1 MPRIFTGLEVPE
13 AIGDDLARL
22 RGGLLGARWV
32 EPEDYH
38 LTLRFVGDV
47 DDRTANEIAD
57 LLYAVRKR
65 AIEVTLTGLGA
76 FGGDRPRS
84 LFVAVKQTQPL
95 MELQAEHE
103 RIMRRVGLAPETR
116 KFIPTSRWPGLAAT
130 PPPARRRTGSRCA
143 RCSSPHLHRAELRAV
158 LVEGIGRRRA
168 LPRRGELS
176 ARRLTRPLSCGRRP
190 GWPPAAARR
199 LPGPEP
205 DPGPG
210 RGRSNP
216 WCATASCPAAR
227 APGPARARRP
237 RRSGPEP
244 DRWSAPPP
252 WCAAARGPA
261 PAR

>member
-22 RGGLLGARWV
+22 RGGLLGARWI

-57 LLYAVRKR
+57 LLYAVRRR

-116 KFIPTSRWPGLAAT
+116 KFIPHITLARLGRDTTARTAADWLALRGLFLSRTFIVPSFVLFSSKESVGGGPYLVEESYPLAA
-130 PPPARRRTGSRCA
+130 
-143 RCSSPHLHRAELRAV
+143 
-158 LVEGIGRRRA
+158 
-168 LPRRGELS
+168 
-176 ARRLTRPLSCGRRP
+176 
-190 GWPPAAARR
+190 
-199 LPGPEP
+199 
-205 DPGPG
+205 
-210 RGRSNP
+210 
-216 WCATASCPAAR
+216 
-227 APGPARARRP
+227 
-237 RRSGPEP
+237 
-244 DRWSAPPP
+244 
-252 WCAAARGPA
+252 
-261 PAR
+261 